1 MANQKRL
8 DDLSI
13 ENAAIIFRNFT
24 GVKKQFNDLG
34 DRNFCLV
41 IDDVA
46 QAQKLAE
53 DGWNVKILPP
63 REEGDL
69 PRHYIP
75 VAVSY
80 DNYPPNIYMVPGP
93 NIPPV
98 RLSEESISALDFAE
112 LRNIDVTVNP
122 YSWEYNGK
130 SGVKAYLK
138 TMYVSII
145 RDQFAEKYASDIHQ
159 TPVGYEELPF

>member
-24 GVKKQFNDLG
+24 GVEKPYNKLG
-34 DRNFCLV
+34 ERNFCL
-41 IDDVA
+41 IIEDPALA
-46 QAQKLAE
+46 QSLAE
-53 DGWNVKILPP
+53 DSWNVKILAP
-63 REEGDL
+63 REEGDV

-80 DNYPPNIYMVPGP
+80 ENFPPNVYVVPGP
-93 NIPPV
+93 GIPPV
-98 RLSEESISALDFAE
+98 RLSEETVGALDFAE

-122 YSWEYNGK
+122 YSWEVNGK
-130 SGVKAYLK
+130 AGVKGYLK

-145 RDQFAEKYASDIHQ
+145 KDKFADKYGNTVLNDDEA
-159 TPVGYEELPF
+159 LPF